1 MMLGSGFSFWAHD
14 TAARETRSVSG
25 SFGVM
30 DCGDLLVVIMV
41 IRVESLEF
49 GVWSLELRI

>member
-1 MMLGSGFSFWAHD
+1 MLGSGFSFWAHD